1 MFWNSRVPR
10 RSTWKAKDS
19 VSSRFRES
27 PSLRNLAGTI
37 HIEKEIKAPVARVY
51 GAFGQAK
58 ALKAWYDPRCRIER
72 FAVGGKLV
80 ADSYPS
86 AEILALIPNHTIVHG
101 YSDIV
106 SGLGIWSFVQK
117 SKDKSTLLVFNHLD
131 AYDNREEGDSIRFY
145 WGGLI
150 KNLAAFCEGHEIPFN
165 HDSGD
170 YRKGMEPR
178 GRNA

>member
-1 MFWNSRVPR
+1 M
-10 RSTWKAKDS
+10 
-19 VSSRFRES
+19 
-27 PSLRNLAGTI
+27 LRNLPGTI
-37 HIEKEIKAPVARVY
+37 RIEKEIKAPVAQVY

-58 ALKAWYDPRCRIER
+58 MLKAWYDPRCRIER

-80 ADSYPS
+80 GDNYPS
-86 AEILALIPNHTIVHG
+86 AEILALIPNHTIVHR

-106 SGLGIWSFVQK
+106 SGLGVWSFVQK
-117 SKDKSTLLVFNHLD
+117 SGGKNTLLILNHFD
-131 AYDNREEGDSIRFY
+131 AYDNGEERDSIMFY
-145 WGGLI
+145 WRGLI
-150 KNLAAFCEGHEIPFN
+150 ENLAAFCEGHEIPFD